1 MKNNTYQ
8 PQHLGGGC
16 GSGSSS
22 SSSTTI
28 TTTTTTTSATI
39 NHCKYTGCVL
49 NNNNHSGSSC
59 STSGGILHGNKN
71 QPRTI
76 NGQQQQ
82 QQQGLR
88 VSRSSTRKKPFH
100 FISNMWKMKK
110 IIKYDDIMF
119 HREMNCRARSE
130 PSVSTYS
137 CTGKGCQRKSSPS
150 FSMLSLS
157 PAKFQKSTDDELEV
171 TRLRLSR
178 NDNPFVQKVLAS
190 RDNVTTDVI
199 DDTESDDAILILMS
213 DELNGD
219 AETDPLAL
227 PQVHEH
233 MIRSPPPTFWPRAQ
247 KTVFNFSGG
256 QEEAPCLQRAAKDAG
271 VAATKQFGGQR

>member
-1 MKNNTYQ
+1 MNSSTYL
-8 PQHLGGGC
+8 PHHLDGC

-22 SSSTTI
+22 S
-28 TTTTTTTSATI
+28 TTTTI
-39 NHCKYTGCVL
+39 NHCKYTGSVL
-49 NNNNHSGSSC
+49 NTNNHSGSSC
-59 STSGGILHGNKN
+59 STSSGIIHGNKN

-76 NGQQQQ
+76 NGQQ

-110 IIKYDDIMF
+110 IIKFDDIMF

-213 DELNGD
+213 EEFNGD

-247 KTVFNFSGG
+247 KTVFNFGGG
-256 QEEAPCLQRAAKDAG
+256 QEEPCLQAFDGNKDAG
-271 VAATKQFGGQR
+271 SGATKQFGGQR

>member
-1 MKNNTYQ
+1 MNNNTYQ
-8 PQHLGGGC
+8 PQHLGGC

-22 SSSTTI
+22 
-28 TTTTTTTSATI
+28 TTTTTT
-39 NHCKYTGCVL
+39 NHYKYTGSIL
-49 NNNNHSGSSC
+49 SNNNYSSSSGSSSC
-59 STSGGILHGNKN
+59 STNSAIIHGNNN

-76 NGQQQQ
+76 NGQQQHQQQQQQQQ

-110 IIKYDDIMF
+110 IIKFDDIMF

-213 DELNGD
+213 DEFNGD

-247 KTVFNFSGG
+247 KTVFNFGGG
-256 QEEAPCLQRAAKDAG
+256 QEEPCLRDSTKDTGAG
-271 VAATKQFGGQR
+271 ITKQFSGQR